1 MTAKP
6 NVECWA
12 WQGGSE
18 RKRVIGIYTEIN
30 MSSDHE
36 FSITHEAGTMVLE
49 ANRLLAEE
57 ELKGTEVIRKP
68 LRLMA

>member
-1 MTAKP
+1 M
-6 NVECWA
+6 
-12 WQGGSE
+12 
-18 RKRVIGIYTEIN
+18 IGIYTEIN